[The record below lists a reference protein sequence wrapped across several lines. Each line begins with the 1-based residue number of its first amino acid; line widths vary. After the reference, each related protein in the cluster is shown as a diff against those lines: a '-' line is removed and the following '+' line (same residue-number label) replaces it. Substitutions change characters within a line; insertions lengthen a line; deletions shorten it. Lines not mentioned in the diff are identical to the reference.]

1 MRFTAEI
8 TSDGVCE
15 RSFTL
20 DDIPGVLW
28 SPAAAA
34 DSSDGAQARP
44 LVLLGHGGGQHKKA
58 PGVVARARRL
68 TACGM
73 AAAAIDAPAHG
84 ERPKSESD
92 QRFIA
97 TIRELMAD
105 GEPVISQIAT
115 YNAELAVRAIPEWQV
130 TLDALQRTGDLGGT
144 GPVRFLARHLTS
156 TNLTAARIAAVR

>member
-1 MRFTAEI
+1 
-8 TSDGVCE
+8 
-15 RSFTL
+15 
-20 DDIPGVLW
+20 
-28 SPAAAA
+28 
-34 DSSDGAQARP
+34 
-44 LVLLGHGGGQHKKA
+44 
-58 PGVVARARRL
+58 
-68 TACGM
+68 M